1 MQLSADESKFL
12 SAIKHACQLEL
23 KSNKVLASVTA
34 AQAIHESN
42 FGKKN
47 YVPDTNNL
55 FRILVDTD
63 WNGQCYS
70 IEKRQLYVSLED
82 ADSTDTLI
90 KVYNSYDQCIHDW
103 ISYVLSA
110 RKSKNGPFKYKQV
123 VGIKDYTKCIK
134 AYIRCGYMKDHLV
147 GYNDPSYEST
157 MISFIENYNLYE
169 WDKEVFDGTIASTK
183 YDVKKNADDA
193 EVLLST
199 PVLENAQFM
208 AKNNQGY
215 KIFNGDTVVED
226 PWEVDDSSILYRVRL
241 SWDKPESQL
250 LTTKSSTDAIEEA
263 LKHPGYKVYKGD
275 NGELYKDP
283 WCMVDEQNDQE
294 DSDIKIVDID
304 ILQVGKP
311 VVLNNTPVYKTASVA
326 NPFIFLSGTFYLYD
340 AKNINGR
347 TRISKTNDLS
357 IINGKQLSAITGFIA
372 I

>member
-12 SAIKHACQLEL
+12 SAIKRACQLEM
-23 KSNKVLASVTA
+23 KSNKILASVTA
-34 AQAIHESN
+34 AQAMHESN

-47 YVPDTNNL
+47 YISDTNNL
-55 FRILVDTD
+55 FRILIDTD
-63 WNGQCYS
+63 WTGQCYS
-70 IEKRQLYVSLED
+70 LEKRQLYISLDD

-90 KVYNSYDQCIHDW
+90 KVYDSYDQCIHDR

-134 AYIRCGYMKDHLV
+134 AYIRCGYIKDHLA

-157 MISFIENYNLYE
+157 IIGFIENYKLYE
-169 WDKEVFDGTIASTK
+169 WDKEVFDGVVTSNK
-183 YDVKKNADDA
+183 YDVKKNADDT

-199 PVLENAQFM
+199 TVLDNAQFM

-215 KIFNGDTVVED
+215 KIFNGETLIED

-241 SWDKPESQL
+241 SWDNPESQL
-250 LTTKSSTDAIEEA
+250 LATKSYVDAVEEA
-263 LKHPGYKVYKGD
+263 MKHPGYKVYVGD
-275 NGELYKDP
+275 NGDLYKDP
-283 WCMVDEQNDQE
+283 WCMTDDQE
-294 DSDIKIVDID
+294 DNDIKIIDID

-311 VVLNNTPVYKTASVA
+311 VVLNNTPVYRTATTP